1 MKGWFKIVVIGVA
14 LAALFVL
21 TRYEDE
27 PQLKELLLASVRKMD
42 FAITLHTIGVLDA
55 AQSHMISSAI
65 RGTGGKIVFLVEDGT
80 RVKEGDVLVRFDP
93 SPFEKEVKQ
102 WQGEVESLQAA
113 VQAAEQS
120 FAFEQNQVKGETAD
134 AEYRYKVA
142 GLELKRLSEG
152 DGPIK
157 LAQYKEELQKAKLK
171 LQQYESFVSELHQLR
186 DEGFD
191 NPGEISRAQEE
202 VVVYREKHAAAQ
214 KHLQNYKDHVLPALL
229 ETARAKKHNAELMV
243 DQISQGGKYKVAK
256 AAATLE
262 QIKGKLRIAEVSLQQ
277 AGEELE
283 KTVIYA
289 PFGGI
294 VIHYETFR
302 EGRKR
307 KPREGDSVIMN
318 QPILYLPDI
327 SRMIVKTKVRE
338 VDLHKIELGQK
349 GIVQV
354 DAYPDTDLNG
364 TLIFIGALAA
374 KNDSVSGQEKYFQ
387 VVFEVDDND
396 NRLRPGMTARTS
408 IVADK
413 VSQVLAVPVQS
424 IFDEGGRD
432 VVYVWKKFNGFE
444 TREVAVGRQNEDFAE
459 ILGGLSDGEK
469 VSLIRPEGRNK

>member
-1 MKGWFKIVVIGVA
+1 MKSWFKIIIIGIVI
-14 LAALFVL
+14 AALFIF
-21 TRYEDE
+21 TRFEDE
-27 PQLKELLLASVRKMD
+27 AQQKDSLLASVQKMD
-42 FAITLHTIGVLDA
+42 FAITLHTIGLLDA

-65 RGTGGKIVFLVEDGT
+65 QGTGTKIVFLVEDGT
-80 RVKEGDVLVRFDP
+80 KVKEGDVLVRFDP

-120 FAFEQNQVKGETAD
+120 VAYEQNQVQREVAD
-134 AEYRYKVA
+134 AEYRFKVA
-142 GLELKRLSEG
+142 GLELKRLREG

-157 LAQYKEELQKAKLK
+157 LSQHKEELQKAALKLK
-171 LQQYESFVSELHQLR
+171 QFESFLSDLDRLR
-186 DEGFD
+186 DKGFD

-214 KHLQNYKDHVLPALL
+214 KRLQNYKDLVLPALL
-229 ETARAKKHNAELMV
+229 ESARAKKYNAELMV
-243 DQISQGGKYKVAK
+243 AQIGQGGKYKVAK
-256 AAATLE
+256 VAATLI
-262 QIKGKLRIAEVSLQQ
+262 QIKGKLRSAEVSLQQ
-277 AGEELE
+277 ARKELE

-354 DAYPDTDLNG
+354 DAYPDTDLKG

-374 KNDSVSGQEKYFQ
+374 KNDSVVGQEKYFQ
-387 VVFEVDDND
+387 VVFEVDEND
-396 NRLRPGMTARTS
+396 NRLRPGMTARIS
-408 IVADK
+408 IIADK
-413 VSQVLAVPVQS
+413 VSQVLAVPVQA
-424 IFDEGGRD
+424 IFDEDGSS
-432 VVYVWKKFNGFE
+432 VAYVWKKYNGFE

-459 ILGGLSDGEK
+459 ILGGLSKGEK
-469 VSLIRPEGRNK
+469 VSMIRPEERDN